1 MIAVSG
7 FHAGAGAMAVLRYTN
22 SPSPLPVLRIPLIGR
37 EREVAAVHDLL
48 CREDVPL
55 LTLTGPGGVGKTS
68 LALHA
73 AHGLNDTFP
82 NGATMVPLA
91 PIGDPALVPAAI
103 IAAFAVQE
111 GTDERSL
118 DRLKILLQH
127 KRQLLV
133 LDNFEHLIEAA
144 PIVTDLLSVCPG
156 VTILVTSRVR
166 LRVSGEHEFPVAAL
180 ELADLNRDRAVEEIA
195 GRAAVRLFVARAQA
209 VHPDFVLTPENAR
222 AVAGICRRVDGLP
235 LAVELAAARI
245 KVLPPAAL
253 LARLEPRL
261 PLLTGG
267 GRDLPQR
274 QRTMRDAI
282 AWSYDLLPSDE
293 QELLRHLSVF
303 AGGFTLEAVEAIT
316 GGLVSLGANAVDGVG
331 SLLDKNLIRREEI
344 SGPDPR
350 FTMLETVREFARD
363 QLVTH
368 GEEEPARDHHAAWC
382 LALAEDAGRN
392 LGLGLAQLPWLER
405 LDADLANLR
414 GALAWFDETGQRS
427 QILRLM
433 VAIAAYWHVRS
444 YQAEVLHWL
453 SIGLQADGATWPARR
468 ALAHCLASFMTFDL
482 GDRPATITHVE
493 KAIVLAEASGDPLIL
508 GQAHYNASFAWAEI
522 GETTRAAASSDKALS
537 LFREHATPYWIAN
550 VLAQVGSDRLQ
561 RGDVAGAVPMLD
573 EALAILRRLGSSW
586 GLSTALAKRGHAAL
600 LLGNPALAASL
611 IAESIVVAE
620 QMDDVRHILGAV
632 AGLAGVALALGQPE
646 RATRLLGAVDAAKEA
661 SGIRRPALAP
671 LSERITRETQ
681 GQLTEPEF
689 AVAWEEGG
697 ALRFAD
703 AIADALTLASSVCAQ
718 EPAREGAAQG
728 PRLTAREL
736 DVLRLLAQGNSD
748 KEIAAVLRIGART
761 VQTHVG
767 NLFAKLGVN
776 GRTEAAAIAVR
787 RGLV

>member
-1 MIAVSG
+1 
-7 FHAGAGAMAVLRYTN
+7 MAVLRSTN
-22 SPSPLPVLRIPLIGR
+22 SVSPLPVLRMPLIGR
-37 EREVAAVHDLL
+37 ERDVAAVHDLV
-48 CREDVPL
+48 RRDDVPL

-73 AHGLNDTFP
+73 AQGLSDTFP
-82 NGATMVPLA
+82 DGATMVPLA
-91 PIGDPALVPAAI
+91 PIGDPALVPTAI
-103 IAAFAVQE
+103 IAALAVQE
-111 GTDERSL
+111 VIDELSL
-118 DRLKILLQH
+118 DRLKILLRH
-127 KRQLLV
+127 KRQLLL

-144 PIVTDLLSVCPG
+144 PIVSELLSGCPG
-156 VTILVTSRVR
+156 VTILVTSRDR

-180 ELADLNRDRAVEEIA
+180 ELADLNQDRGVEEIG

-209 VHPDFVLTPENAR
+209 VRPDFTLTPDNAR
-222 AVAGICRRVDGLP
+222 AVAEICRRVDGLP

-245 KVLPPAAL
+245 KVLSPTAL

-267 GRDLPQR
+267 GRDLPER

-293 QELLRHLSVF
+293 KALLRHLSVF
-303 AGGFTLEAVEAIT
+303 AGGFTLEAMEAVT
-316 GGLVSLGANAVDGVG
+316 GGLIGLGANALDGIG
-331 SLLDKNLIRREEI
+331 SLLDKNLVHREDL
-344 SGPDPR
+344 SGPEPR
-350 FTMLETVREFARD
+350 FAMLETVREFARD
-363 QLVTH
+363 QLAAR
-368 GEEEPARDHHAAWC
+368 GEEAPARDRHAAWC
-382 LALAEDAGRN
+382 LALAEDAGGN
-392 LGLGLAQLPWLER
+392 LGLGHAQLPWLAR
-405 LDADLANLR
+405 MDAELANLR
-414 GALAWFDETGQRS
+414 GALTWFDETGQRS
-427 QILRLM
+427 QILQLM
-433 VAIAAYWHVRS
+433 VATAPYWHVRP
-444 YQAEVLHWL
+444 YQAEVLRWL
-453 SIGLQADGATWPARR
+453 SIGLYVGAGTAPAHR

-482 GDRPATITHVE
+482 GDHSATIAHVE
-493 KAIVLAEASGDPLIL
+493 EAIALAEASGDPLIL

-522 GETTRAAASSDKALS
+522 GETTRAASSSDKALS

-586 GLSTALAKRGHAAL
+586 GLTTALGKRGYAAL
-600 LLGNPALAASL
+600 LLGNPILASNL
-611 IAESIVVAE
+611 FAESIVIAE

-646 RATRLLGAVDAAKEA
+646 RAARLLGAVDAAKEA
-661 SGIRRPALAP
+661 SGIRRPALALLFEP
-671 LSERITRETQ
+671 IARGAR
-681 GQLTEPEF
+681 GHLTEPEF
-689 AVAWEEGG
+689 TVAWDEGR

-703 AIADALTLASSVCAQ
+703 AIADALTLASSVGAH
-718 EPAREGAAQG
+718 EPARDSGL
-728 PRLTAREL
+728 RLTAREM

-748 KEIAAVLRIGART
+748 KEIAVALLIGTRT

-776 GRTEAAAIAVR
+776 GRTEAAAFAVR